1 MSTAT
6 RLAVVLHRTCSVTAP
21 HVQRHCNGRAVT
33 LQGGLQ

>member
-6 RLAVVLHRTCSVTAP
+6 RLAVVLHP

-33 LQGGLQ
+33 LQGRVAVTQVK